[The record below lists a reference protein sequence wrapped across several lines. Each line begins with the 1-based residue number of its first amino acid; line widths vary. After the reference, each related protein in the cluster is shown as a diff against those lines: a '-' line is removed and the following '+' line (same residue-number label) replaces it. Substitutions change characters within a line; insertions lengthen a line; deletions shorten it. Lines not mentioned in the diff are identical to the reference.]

1 MKAYNKN
8 YRIINLI
15 ASCLTAL
22 IIASCSSDGDGG
34 TDVVPVDPDAPVI
47 DITNVADGTP
57 VGINTII
64 RTGVEHDV
72 NASRV
77 EFYVNGA
84 LYFTASSSPY
94 QFNLFTGNSTVF
106 AHGSSITLEAA
117 VFNTQGVR
125 TSSRTVTLLVDNIAP
140 AVEFTSPAEGDYIT
154 AGTLA
159 VSVSAYDDSTESV
172 RPAKVDF
179 YSGTSFLATSESP
192 SGSGPYVFG
201 ADIDSSLLADGP
213 VRIRAV
219 AYDAA
224 GNTSQAYLNLVSDR
238 TKPFLSIISPAG
250 GSAAAGTV
258 QITASAS
265 DSSGI
270 VSVSF
275 YSGTELIS
283 EVLSPPYTAAWDTSV
298 YTSGTI
304 RAVALDGAGN
314 SSEST
319 VSVLVDNGMPAAAIT
334 SPAPGASLSGAAAV
348 SVTAANAVRTA
359 LLVDGTAVAEDG
371 TEPFSFNLDSSLL
384 SDGAHSLKA
393 AAWNSAGLRGESGAV
408 SVNVDNS
415 APSAIVLVSHRENA
429 VVSGTVTLSASV
441 IDNLSLDRVEFYA
454 DGSYLADGALVSGK
468 YEYSWDTIGYSG
480 LTAVSVR
487 AYDSAGNFTER
498 EVNLYVDNDSPSPV
512 TIVSPSGA
520 ADAGGVVPVLISAAD
535 AAGVDYVMVNV
546 NGSDYRA
553 SKNADGSF
561 QYNWDSRAAA
571 DASYTV
577 TVTAYDYLGITSS
590 AFVNVTVDNT
600 APAGVSVSGPSE
612 GQVVSGS
619 ITATSNASGASRV
632 EFYVDDTLTSQDTAA
647 PYESASIDTTALSDG
662 SHSVTVIAYDDA
674 GNSTPHTVNIVV
686 DNSAPSVTLQNPSAA
701 SIIRGTVAISASA
714 SASTGIDRVEF
725 IINDGSSDYAVGTA
739 SAYPYSATWNTALT
753 GGGDGYKT
761 VTAVAYNRA
770 GGSSSSSAAG
780 VLVDNTAPSPPD
792 SDVTTA
798 DIFIDNNARGTVT
811 LVPTAVDPGAV
822 PSGIQKITW
831 TITGGGSPVIIAK
844 RAIASEAFN
853 TTALTDGAYSIALD
867 SKDNAG
873 NTSTGTTGITS
884 IVVDN
889 TSPVFSTGLS
899 INSGD
904 LYTNNATA
912 TVSMSF
918 ALTETNPYQ
927 MRFSCDGSSYTGW
940 IAVNSPYSWDIA
952 GAGFGR
958 DTADG
963 NKTVYIEVRDK
974 AGNTQT
980 STDTIFLDR
989 VAPTSNVDGTGYPY
1003 FPEMYINTSTQIFG
1017 ISDDALPS
1025 SGHSVSW
1032 AGVTLS
1038 GSGTVNLSSTSVDD
1052 PTFNN
1057 PGGDGVYELTFSA
1070 SDNAGNSSIPDVV
1083 NVHWDTT
1090 PPTAN
1095 AGSDKV
1101 FGPNTAD
1108 RTLNGSAADDTLND
1122 ATAAIESYL
1131 WSQDSGP
1138 GTAALSDTAAAA
1150 PVFNSADAEG
1160 TYVLRLTAA
1169 DRATNTHSDTVS
1181 VVWDSA
1187 APTGSFAINEAYVA
1201 ATAVTL
1207 NFSASDTLS
1216 GVTEMR
1222 FSETYGGG
1230 SWVAYS
1236 ADAAYPFTLAGGDG
1250 TKIVY
1255 AEFRDAAGNVLELS
1269 DTVELDTGSP
1279 TAVISAPADLSV
1291 QTKTFNL
1298 NGTTSS
1304 DAETAIDTYL
1314 WEVVAGG
1321 TGAGTVNFADA
1332 ASSSTAC
1339 SADSNGTYFIRLTVT
1354 DMAGNSGSA
1363 QITIDWQ
1370 GTVDPEPGDKGKF
1383 ASIATYN
1390 NGTDDFVY
1398 ACYYNETN
1406 GSLKFAQASSADTFA
1421 TWDIQTVEDGVDGA
1435 GMGQYAS
1442 LKIVEAGA
1450 NLYLG
1455 ISYYDADDKQLKFTY
1470 ASTLISSGVFNAADL
1485 TTNITV
1491 ADTTTSTDVGMY
1503 SSLILMYSG
1512 TIVDAFISYHDEI
1525 NGNLMLAY
1533 AHVGSAFAVRT
1544 IDTGGTDDVGE
1555 YTAITCVA
1563 AGGNYYNYIAYHDAT
1578 AGSLKFTHQYC
1589 TIATFGSWNSET
1601 PTHTV
1606 VDTGTSLGKYTSIRT
1621 YINGSDSLAYISYYD
1636 EGNQKLK
1643 FAFTP
1648 TVNTWG
1654 TWDNVDVDSSADV
1667 GQYSS
1672 LAMIDDTDAF
1682 ITYYDVDNTALKYA
1696 KAQRGSGWD
1705 MTTWTTSTIDDGGGV
1720 SGIVGKYSSIDAMSN
1735 LEQYVGYYD
1744 ETGGQIKFCWT
1755 LDGGATAWTYP

>member
-8 YRIINLI
+8 YRIINVI

-117 VFNTQGVR
+117 VFNAQGVR

-154 AGTLA
+154 TGTLA

-179 YSGTSFLATSESP
+179 YSGTSLLATSESP

-238 TKPFLSIISPAG
+238 TNPFVSIISPAG

-359 LLVDGTAVAEDG
+359 LLVDGTALAEDG

-393 AAWNSAGLRGESGAV
+393 AAWNSAGLRGESGSV

-480 LTAVSVR
+480 STAVSVR
-487 AYDSAGNFTER
+487 AYDSAGNFSER

-520 ADAGGVVPVLISAAD
+520 ADAGGVVPVLVSAAD

-553 SKNADGSF
+553 TKNADGSF

-577 TVTAYDYLGITSS
+577 TVTAYDYLGIPSS
-590 AFVNVTVDNT
+590 ASVNVTVDNT

-647 PYESASIDTTALSDG
+647 PYESASIDTTALADG

-701 SIIRGTVAISASA
+701 SIIRGTVDISASA

-725 IINDGSSDYAVGTA
+725 IVNDGTSDYPVGTA
-739 SAYPYSATWNTALT
+739 SSYPYTVTWNTALT

-770 GGSSSSSAAG
+770 GGSSNSSAAG

-798 DIFIDNNARGTVT
+798 EIFIDNNARGTVT

-831 TITGGGSPVIIAK
+831 TITGGGPPVIIAK
-844 RAIASEAFN
+844 RAIASEAFD

-873 NTSTGTTGITS
+873 NSSTGTTGITS

-889 TSPVFSTGLS
+889 TAPVFSTGLS

-904 LYTNNATA
+904 AYTNNPSVT
-912 TVSMSF
+912 
-918 ALTETNPYQ
+918 LTNDVTDTNLYQ
-927 MRFSCDGSSYTGW
+927 MSLSGDNSQFSPW
-940 IAVNSPYSWDIA
+940 EAVNSPYVWNLSGTD
-952 GAGFGR
+952 FGR
-958 DTADG
+958 NLVDG
-963 NKTVYIEVRDK
+963 SKTVYMHVRDK
-974 AGNTQT
+974 AGNAITV
-980 STDTIFLDR
+980 SDSIFLDTND
-989 VAPTSNVDGTGYPY
+989 PTTYINEDTDI
-1003 FPEMYINTSTQIFG
+1003 YINTASVIDG
-1017 ISDDALPS
+1017 VSNDNVPS
-1025 SGHSVSW
+1025 SGYSVTWS
-1032 AGVTLS
+1032 AVTVS
-1038 GSGTVNLSSTSVDD
+1038 GGGTANLSSTSVDD

-1057 PGGDGVYELTFSA
+1057 PGGDGVYELTYSA
-1070 SDNAGNSSIPDVV
+1070 TDNAGNNSTPDVF

-1095 AGSDKV
+1095 AGADKV

-1108 RTLNGSAADDTLND
+1108 RTLNGSATDDTVND
-1122 ATAAIESYL
+1122 ATAAIKSYL
-1131 WSQDSGP
+1131 WSKDSGP
-1138 GTAALSDTAAAA
+1138 GTVTFSDTAAAA
-1150 PVFNSADAEG
+1150 PVFDAADFDG
-1160 TYVLRLTAA
+1160 TYVLRLTATDLA
-1169 DRATNTHSDTVS
+1169 NNTHSDTVT
-1181 VVWDSA
+1181 VMWDSA

-1222 FSETYGGG
+1222 FSETDGGG

-1236 ADAAYPFTLAGGDG
+1236 ADAAYPFTLTGGDG
-1250 TKIVY
+1250 TKTVY
-1255 AEFRDAAGNVLELS
+1255 AEFRDAAGNVLKAN
-1269 DTVELDTGSP
+1269 DAVELDTGSP
-1279 TAVISAPADLSV
+1279 TAAISAPADLSV

-1321 TGAGTVNFADA
+1321 TGTGTVNFADA

-1339 SADSNGTYFIRLTVT
+1339 SADSNGTYIIRLTVT

-1390 NGTDDFVY
+1390 NGTYDFVY

-1406 GSLKFAQASSADTFA
+1406 GTLKFAQASDADTFA

-1455 ISYYDADDKQLKFTY
+1455 ISYYDADNGQLKFTY

-1491 ADTTTSTDVGMY
+1491 ADTTTSTNVGMY
-1503 SSLILMYSG
+1503 SSLVMMYSG

-1533 AHVGSAFAVRT
+1533 AHVGGAFAVRT
-1544 IDTGGTDDVGE
+1544 VDTGGTNDVGE

-1589 TIATFGSWNSET
+1589 TTATFGSWNSET

-1621 YINGSDSLAYISYYD
+1621 YKNVSNESLAYISYYD
-1636 EGNQKLK
+1636 EGNHKLK

-1696 KAQRGSGWD
+1696 RAQKGAGWD
-1705 MTTWTTSTIDDGGGV
+1705 MATWTTSTIDNGGGV
-1720 SGIVGKYSSIDAMSN
+1720 SGVVGKYSSIDAMSN

-1755 LDGGATAWTYP
+1755 NDAGATDWNYP